1 VGLKNVDKEFW
12 TGLYAVP
19 ESTLLC
25 GEVGGIVATL
35 NARINKYNFKTGD
48 HLAWLDANIKIFIY
62 PLCTTLRVSIFNASS
77 LGMSNN
83 VSSGDLQHL
92 FVRFNGERVFS

>member
-1 VGLKNVDKEFW
+1 VGLKNIDKEFW

-48 HLAWLDANIKIFIY
+48 HLA
-62 PLCTTLRVSIFNASS
+62 
-77 LGMSNN
+77 
-83 VSSGDLQHL
+83 
-92 FVRFNGERVFS
+92 